1 MSADEIRAS
10 NYAYRSF
17 HGFRPDPLGEAL
29 EQGIKA
35 AEEQAKAFKPVF
47 GAPAA
52 PITPPPPPLPP
63 APPPPVQITFKGS
76 WGIYGAPKPQ
86 RAFNDDGLI
95 NPRRT

>member
-1 MSADEIRAS
+1 MSADEIRDA

-47 GAPAA
+47 GTPAA
-52 PITPPPPPLPP
+52 PVAPPPPPP
-63 APPPPVQITFKGS
+63 APSAPPTTPITVKGS
-76 WGIYGAPKPQ
+76 WGIYTGSRPFHE
-86 RAFNDDGLI
+86 RDCF
-95 NPRRT
+95 